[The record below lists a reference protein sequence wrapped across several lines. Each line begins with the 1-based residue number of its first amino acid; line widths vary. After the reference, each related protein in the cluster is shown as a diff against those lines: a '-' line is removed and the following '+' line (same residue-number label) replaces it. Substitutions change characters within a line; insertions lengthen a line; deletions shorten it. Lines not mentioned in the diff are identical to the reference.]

1 MINLTEKLSDI
12 KTIGIIGGGQLGQMM
27 AISAIYM
34 GYKVIVLDPDETCPA
49 SHVAKQIVA
58 KYDDQQAIAELA
70 EQADILTYEFE
81 NVSADALAPYEAKL
95 PQGLDLL
102 RISQNRILEKA
113 FLVEAGIK
121 VAPYIVVNTPED
133 LEALDLSIKHVVKT
147 ATGGYDGH
155 GQVVV
160 EKAADLTAARELS
173 AAHACVAES
182 YVDYLK
188 EISVIVSGNGTAF
201 SVFPTCENQH
211 KNNILDKT
219 IMPARISPYLE
230 KEARQI
236 ALTIAEKM
244 KLAGTMCIEMFVT
257 QHDILVNE
265 IAPRPHNSGHA
276 TIEACDFSQFD
287 LHIRGVLGQDLPK
300 VVLQSP
306 AIMLQVLGQDMAAAA
321 KFAQDNPSTHLHLY
335 GKIEAKENRKMGHVT
350 VLTDDYTL
358 SL

>member
-1 MINLTEKLSDI
+1 MTEKVSDI

-34 GYKVIVLDPDETCPA
+34 GYKVLVLDPDKTCPA
-49 SHVAKQIVA
+49 SHVAEQIVA
-58 KYDDQQAIAELA
+58 RYDDVTAIAELA
-70 EQADILTYEFE
+70 RRVDILTYEFE
-81 NVSADALAPYEAKL
+81 NVSADALIPYEDKL
-95 PQGLDLL
+95 PQGLTLL

-121 VAPYIVVNTPED
+121 VAPYTVIHSPSD
-133 LEALDLSIKHVVKT
+133 LDKLDLSIKHVVKT

-160 EKAADLTAARELS
+160 ETLDDLGKARELS
-173 AAHACVAES
+173 DHHACVAEA
-182 YVDYLK
+182 YIDYLK
-188 EISVIVSGNGTAF
+188 EISVIVSGNGSEF

-211 KNNILDKT
+211 RHNILDKT

-236 ALTIAEKM
+236 ALTIAKKM
-244 KLAGTMCIEMFVT
+244 QLAGTMCIEMFVT

-287 LHIRGVLGQDLPK
+287 LHVRGILGQPLPK
-300 VVLQSP
+300 VVLQAS
-306 AIMLQVLGQDMAAAA
+306 AVMLQVLGQDIEAAF
-321 KFAQDNPSTHLHLY
+321 KFAHNNPNTHLHLY

-350 VLTDDYTL
+350 VLTNDYTICL
-358 SL
+358 